1 MFQNH
6 GGATKA
12 LVATGYACRYL
23 PNPQVGLPKVTC
35 CAEHFRSIS
44 DKVTVDARDAM
55 FTAGAAD
62 TLLLRNEV
70 GEVEEPK
77 LVVD

>member
-1 MFQNH
+1 M
-6 GGATKA
+6 
-12 LVATGYACRYL
+12 VATGYACRYL
-23 PNPQVGLPKVTC
+23 NLQPSNFEVGLPKVTC

-44 DKVTVDARDAM
+44 PSVTVDARDAM
-55 FTAGAAD
+55 FTAGAAES
-62 TLLLRNEV
+62 LLLRNEV